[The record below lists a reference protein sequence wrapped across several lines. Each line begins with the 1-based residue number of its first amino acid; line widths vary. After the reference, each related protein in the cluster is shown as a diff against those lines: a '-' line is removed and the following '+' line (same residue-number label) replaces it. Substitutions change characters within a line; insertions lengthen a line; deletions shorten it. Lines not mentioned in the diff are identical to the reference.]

1 MNEGD
6 LPLDDDLEALLRGL
20 PLRPPPAGLDDRI
33 AASVRRRPRHPARWV
48 AAAAVLLAAVGVLHR
63 TGHGPTTPSASVRPV
78 SSPVLVERETSQTF
92 DDGVVSVTGQA
103 PYRRLRERTLREVW
117 WTDPATGARLWA
129 RLPSERVAAV
139 PAETF

>member
-1 MNEGD
+1 MNEPEQ
-6 LPLDDDLEALLRGL
+6 PLDHDLESLLRGL

-33 AASVRRRPRHPARWV
+33 AASVRRRPRHPARWA

-63 TGHGPTTPSASVRPV
+63 GGNRPSVPAAIVRPV
-78 SSPVLVERETSQTF
+78 VSPVLVERETSQTF
-92 DDGVVSVTGQA
+92 DDGVVSVTGQT

-117 WTDPATGARLWA
+117 WTDPTTGARLWA